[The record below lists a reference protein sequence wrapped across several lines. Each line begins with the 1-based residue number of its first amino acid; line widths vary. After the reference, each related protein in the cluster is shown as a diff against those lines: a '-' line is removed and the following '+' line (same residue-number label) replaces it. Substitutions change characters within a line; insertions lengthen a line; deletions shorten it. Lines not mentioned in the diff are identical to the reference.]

1 MSDTSNPLTLKD
13 VSIADIEKAIGT
25 ALGELIQDDQPCQV
39 KVESIQFSG
48 NSQASI
54 NLKVLR
60 DLWKNGP
67 SVNHLANLKAE

>member
-1 MSDTSNPLTLKD
+1 MTDGNEALTLKD
-13 VSIADIEKAIGT
+13 VSISDIEKAIG
-25 ALGELIQDDQPCQV
+25 ASLGELIGDDEPCQV

-60 DLWKNGP
+60 DIWKTP
-67 SVNHLANLKAE
+67 PTNHLTKLKAE